1 MGSAIQFGGSTPFVD
16 EFVLYPASTQ
26 CAFACAT
33 FDFGCRAQEACCQC
47 APFTW
52 HFDINFV
59 VAHDSANTSTSLAN
73 DHPVDSRIDTDF
85 ILDETFKIIDNL
97 HNSIFSLISI
107 LFITSYNNCA
117 FIIVVSLPM

>member
-1 MGSAIQFGGSTPFVD
+1 MGWCMELFHHILIITYFLCRII
-16 EFVLYPASTQ
+16 LYYKTYNNFITVRS
-26 CAFACAT
+26 
-33 FDFGCRAQEACCQC
+33 
-47 APFTW
+47 PFTW

-97 HNSIFSLISI
+97 HYSIFSLISI

-117 FIIVVSLPM
+117 FIIVVSLGW